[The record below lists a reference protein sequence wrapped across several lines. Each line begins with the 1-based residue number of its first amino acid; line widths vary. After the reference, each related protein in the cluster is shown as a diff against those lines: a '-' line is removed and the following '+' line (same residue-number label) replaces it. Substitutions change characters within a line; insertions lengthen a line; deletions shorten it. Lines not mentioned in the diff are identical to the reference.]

1 MSDRA
6 ARIGIA
12 VLLSLWA
19 ALVLVEVSV
28 KPHGEA

>member
-12 VLLSLWA
+12 CLLSLWA
-19 ALVLVEVSV
+19 TLVAVEVARAS
-28 KPHGEA
+28 GAM